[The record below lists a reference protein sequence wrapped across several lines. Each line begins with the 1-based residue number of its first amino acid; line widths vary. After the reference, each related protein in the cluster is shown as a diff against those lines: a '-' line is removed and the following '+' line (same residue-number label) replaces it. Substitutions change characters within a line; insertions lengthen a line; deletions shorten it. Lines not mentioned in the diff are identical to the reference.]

1 MGPIPM
7 NINQTQ
13 IYRDEH
19 LSLDFDRQ
27 FVSLDSQRLT
37 LTRKEYELLALLT
50 RARAVL
56 DRYMFEAEGEVI
68 RDDVA
73 EVCMAI
79 DDALP
84 DPARVLVKQAQLERD
99 PQRSAA

>member
-1 MGPIPM
+1 MPH
-7 NINQTQ
+7 
-13 IYRDEH
+13 DE
-19 LSLDFDRQ
+19 L
-27 FVSLDSQRLT
+27 V
-37 LTRKEYELLALLT
+37 ALLK

-56 DRYMFEAEGEVI
+56 DPYMFEADGEAI

-84 DPARVLVKQAQLERD
+84 VEGRVHLKKASLE
-99 PQRSAA
+99 RSAA

>member
-1 MGPIPM
+1 M
-7 NINQTQ
+7 
-13 IYRDEH
+13 
-19 LSLDFDRQ
+19 
-27 FVSLDSQRLT
+27 
-37 LTRKEYELLALLT
+37 LALLT

-56 DRYMFEAEGEVI
+56 DRYLFDADSETM

-84 DPARVLVKQAQLERD
+84 DEGRVPVKRAALE
-99 PQRSAA
+99 RSAA